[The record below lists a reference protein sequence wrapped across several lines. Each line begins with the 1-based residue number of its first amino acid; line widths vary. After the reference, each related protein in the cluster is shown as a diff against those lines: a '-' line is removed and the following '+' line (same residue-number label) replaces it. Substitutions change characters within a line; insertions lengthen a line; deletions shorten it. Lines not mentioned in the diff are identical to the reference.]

1 MCFGRTLLLCA
12 RQVDTTVASRHAL
25 PLVPKLVAPNPL
37 VLWVPTATRSSIVE
51 VKMKGDTKGTL
62 RAPITQAVMDLAREE
77 VKHACNH
84 FEV

>member
-1 MCFGRTLLLCA
+1 MGADC
-12 RQVDTTVASRHAL
+12 D
-25 PLVPKLVAPNPL
+25 PLVY
-37 VLWVPTATRSSIVE
+37 WVWGIVE

>member
-1 MCFGRTLLLCA
+1 MCK
-12 RQVDTTVASRHAL
+12 ASRHNCGFATCPTSGPKTCGSQPTRL
-25 PLVPKLVAPNPL
+25 VGADCDPLVY
-37 VLWVPTATRSSIVE
+37 WVWGIVE